1 MAEDGCSTTQDQ
13 IPRAGSS
20 WLDVHLCS
28 GGLQPG
34 SHAKSDGAACLR
46 AGGRSAGRGSADSAE
61 PHGPHSSDALTLNRP
76 RTPRRNLRSLAFQ
89 QPASVTQLLFA
100 ELLKPAPFPRSAGA
114 AESSEL
120 VRQVL

>member
-13 IPRAGSS
+13 IPREGAS
-20 WLDVHLCS
+20 WFDVHLCS

-46 AGGRSAGRGSADSAE
+46 AGRRSAGRGSADSAE

-76 RTPRRNLRSLAFQ
+76 RTPRRNLLSLAFQ
-89 QPASVTQLLFA
+89 QPASGKLATAIHARL
-100 ELLKPAPFPRSAGA
+100 A
-114 AESSEL
+114 AEKRLAIFYLDS
-120 VRQVL
+120 